1 MSDKPQGPGWWQ
13 AIDGAWYPPEDSLVS
28 GASTGAGTP
37 SMAEASTV
45 TQVAS
50 TVSGLPTMQAAP
62 APSAPMAGLSAD
74 LPAGTEVATAS
85 GTARPKVPPVQVP
98 ELPAR
103 PTWSGETD
111 RRPEAGPMY
120 PDLFSQAMSG
130 SSLANVVTV
139 NYADGE
145 PRPDLDVTAA
155 EGRSLESPDGE
166 QILVSASA
174 RMPAQVGAF
183 TGASAKKRWR
193 ILR

>member
-13 AIDGAWYPPEDSLVS
+13 AIDGAWYPPEDTLVT
-28 GASTGAGTP
+28 GASTGGGTP
-37 SMAEASTV
+37 TTTEVATLTELAS
-45 TQVAS
+45 S
-50 TVSGLPTMQAAP
+50 VSGLPTMQATAAP
-62 APSAPMAGLSAD
+62 PQPATGLSAD
-74 LPAGTEVATAS
+74 PRASAAATPAPGAA
-85 GTARPKVPPVQVP
+85 GPKVPPAKVP
-98 ELPAR
+98 ELPKR

-155 EGRSLESPDGE
+155 EGRSIESPDGE
-166 QILVSASA
+166 QVLVSASA
-174 RMPAQVGAF
+174 RMPAEVGAF

>member
-13 AIDGAWYPPEDSLVS
+13 AIDGAWYPPEDTLVS
-28 GASTGAGTP
+28 DASPGAGPP
-37 SMAEASTV
+37 SVAEASTV
-45 TQVAS
+45 TQVAPA
-50 TVSGLPTMQAAP
+50 VSGLPTMPATAGPP
-62 APSAPMAGLSAD
+62 APTAGP
-74 LPAGTEVATAS
+74 PASTEVDAS
-85 GTARPKVPPVQVP
+85 SVVAGPKIPPAQVP
-98 ELPAR
+98 ELPKR

-155 EGRSLESPDGE
+155 EGRSVESPDGE
-166 QILVSASA
+166 QVLVSAAA